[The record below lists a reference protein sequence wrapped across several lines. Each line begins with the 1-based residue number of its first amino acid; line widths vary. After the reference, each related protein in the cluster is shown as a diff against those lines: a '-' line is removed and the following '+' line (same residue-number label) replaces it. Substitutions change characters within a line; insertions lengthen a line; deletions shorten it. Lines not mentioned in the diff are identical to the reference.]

1 MYRSLALYQPTVLV
15 FISRTKFLQDFNFG
29 DGLDPPMVFADPGED
44 VRGSRLTA
52 HGGDEACDAE
62 NSIPDLL

>member
-1 MYRSLALYQPTVLV
+1 
-15 FISRTKFLQDFNFG
+15 
-29 DGLDPPMVFADPGED
+29 MVFADPGED